1 MDQRML
7 QESLSD
13 LPLGEIRY
21 YEQIGSTNTIA
32 KQWAHAGAPDLSL
45 VVADEQ
51 TAGRGRL
58 DRIWVT
64 HPGAALAFSLVMQL
78 QSQSTP
84 PAPRQEKVLPFLTA
98 LGAVAVCAAL
108 RQEFGLTTE
117 IKWPND
123 VLLNRRKVSGVL
135 AETQWQGEKPTS
147 TVLGI
152 GINVATKSIPR
163 DIDLRYPAT
172 SVESILEKSVDR
184 WHLLHAVIEALLS
197 WRSRLDSAEFLQTWE
212 NQLAFMGEWVR
223 ISSHDAASTSI
234 QEGVVLGLSPQGC
247 LRLRTRSGRIAVVQS
262 GYLHLRPV
270 DKTPE

>member
-1 MDQRML
+1 ML

-98 LGAVAVCAAL
+98 LGAVAVSAAL

-135 AETQWQGEKPTS
+135 AET
-147 TVLGI
+147 
-152 GINVATKSIPR
+152 
-163 DIDLRYPAT
+163 
-172 SVESILEKSVDR
+172 
-184 WHLLHAVIEALLS
+184 
-197 WRSRLDSAEFLQTWE
+197 
-212 NQLAFMGEWVR
+212 
-223 ISSHDAASTSI
+223 
-234 QEGVVLGLSPQGC
+234 
-247 LRLRTRSGRIAVVQS
+247 
-262 GYLHLRPV
+262 
-270 DKTPE
+270 